1 MLEKPHGEE
10 VEFDEVKGAPE
21 DWIYTYGEE
30 YEKLTV
36 AQLKDILRERGL
48 PVSGKKAEL
57 IDRLVGDDGE
67 EFVEERFSSWTPELV
82 TRIIEFYG
90 LEGEF
95 SRVYGVLKRH
105 YIEEIEGE
113 QERLTVLPPKKRGK

>member
-1 MLEKPHGEE
+1 M
-10 VEFDEVKGAPE
+10 
-21 DWIYTYGEE
+21 
-30 YEKLTV
+30 
-36 AQLKDILRERGL
+36 RERGL